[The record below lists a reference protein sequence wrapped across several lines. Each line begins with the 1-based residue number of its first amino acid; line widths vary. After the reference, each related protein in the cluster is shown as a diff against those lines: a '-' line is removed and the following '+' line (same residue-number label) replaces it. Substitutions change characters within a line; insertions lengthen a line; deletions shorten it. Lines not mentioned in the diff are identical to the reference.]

1 MLLYDLFTREPA
13 RSAGHGMTWPAV
25 VATVQQFQGTYDY
38 RCTNGNP
45 HDHGTIVVDAKG
57 VHVHG
62 PIQHRAA

>member
-13 RSAGHGMTWPAV
+13 RSAGRHMTWPAV
-25 VATVQQFQGTYDY
+25 VATVSQAQGTYDY

-45 HDHGTIVVDAKG
+45 HDHGTIVVDTKG

-62 PIQHRAA
+62 PIRHRAA